1 MSYVAVLRSS
11 LKVSFSRK
19 AWCSNLLLGR
29 RGALHCRCSILSSI
43 QSNILSPDNFNDNS
57 SKITSSIIEIE
68 DKDTRKG
75 TIFIAS
81 FVQENLMQKESMKID
96 PFLFNKKLDKINFW
110 KKVPQFFL
118 SHVGANSWSLIS
130 SLLIIKSWQVS
141 STYSLRSYNDIP
153 HFCVNFTDLT
163 RRVGDLLCNLS

>member
-11 LKVSFSRK
+11 LKESFSRK

-57 SKITSSIIEIE
+57 SEITSSIIEIE

-81 FVQENLMQKESMKID
+81 FVQENLMQKELMKID

-110 KKVPQFFL
+110 KKGPRVFPEPSRCQFMVLDFFPSNHQVLTSFIYLQFEELQWYTSYLSGAPQAAP
-118 SHVGANSWSLIS
+118 V
-130 SLLIIKSWQVS
+130 
-141 STYSLRSYNDIP
+141 
-153 HFCVNFTDLT
+153 
-163 RRVGDLLCNLS
+163 